1 MSQVFFIKMK
11 QRNCD
16 FLTLYPYHVMIP
28 KIFPPTFGLYEKA
41 KSCFQKGIFPKI
53 LEIDVASKVQVGFLY
68 KVLCYEYLPIL

>member
-1 MSQVFFIKMK
+1 
-11 QRNCD
+11 
-16 FLTLYPYHVMIP
+16 MIP